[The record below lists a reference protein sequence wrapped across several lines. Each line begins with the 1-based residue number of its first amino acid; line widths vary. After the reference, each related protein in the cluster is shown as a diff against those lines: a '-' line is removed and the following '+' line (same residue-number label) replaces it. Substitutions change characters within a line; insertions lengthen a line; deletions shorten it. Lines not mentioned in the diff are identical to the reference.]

1 MFTPLQRRLGVIW
14 VVACVPMMG
23 VYGLF
28 ATTPDRYI
36 FIFVFLASG
45 AFTAPALFVAVL
57 GTRQAPPREKGSY
70 ALAAAGLAVIFVI
83 GLGML
88 ANLRFGWTFANPI
101 GPVIV
106 SLAGASIV
114 MAAVTLTRRRSGD
127 RALSVDLVEAA
138 MALLVVLAPAILIW
152 GERVVRAEEA
162 WFTIPAACGGVATVF
177 AAYWTAA
184 MLVRGGPEAGPLE
197 GLAVALALT
206 GTVDA
211 GAQVAQG
218 LSGFTLPA
226 SPLLVLHA
234 ICMSQLLLL
243 PLFLRRTSLRG
254 LDRMPPQAQVR
265 GGALAAILTL
275 AGLPVLLLTTLA
287 LADEQSWTVPFSLA
301 VMTLLLLLAAGRHLL
316 NVRETQRLYGHLESA
331 SEERRALLAQ
341 VMRRVD
347 DDRHRVAAELHEQAV
362 SAYASFVSFIQA
374 VGAPTPAGGA
384 GSVLTGASTLVRD
397 DLARHAESLRH
408 LMLAIKPLEPAT
420 SGAPTL
426 TAPIDAFVDSLYGD
440 RVAPACRRHRGRR
453 PGARLDLRDDRPA
466 HHPGSAA
473 QRLAPQRRPP
483 GRGHDHRRRAR
494 AWSRSGSSTTAWGST
509 RCTPCSSRA
518 SPPCGRSPGR
528 WTAGSRSTAP
538 GAPARRCGP
547 RSARRRGR
555 RRPPWPWR
563 PTPSR
568 RPSPRPSRRRLTSAW
583 SANPSDLEWPRG
595 DTARPGDRHGRARTR
610 LDAMPAPGRGIASIG
625 RSTGRAGGEPA
636 SASDGQ
642 SVNLVVAYSQVTRH
656 AVSGSIWPARQS
668 STLARAKPSMPA
680 LAATT
685 SPAGPRSP

>member
-14 VVACVPMMG
+14 VVACVPMMA

-36 FIFVFLASG
+36 FMLVFLASG
-45 AFTAPALFVAVL
+45 AFTTPALFVAVL
-57 GTRQAPPREKGSY
+57 GTRQAPPREKVSY
-70 ALAAAGLAVIFVI
+70 ALSAAGLVVIFVI

-101 GPVIV
+101 GPVVV

-114 MAAVTLTRRRSGD
+114 MAAVTLTRRRSGG

-226 SPLLVLHA
+226 SPLLLVHA

-243 PLFLRRTSLRG
+243 PLFLRRTALRG

-275 AGLPVLLLTTLA
+275 AGLPVLLLTTLV
-287 LADEQSWTVPFSLA
+287 LADEQTWTVPFSLA

-440 RVAPACRRHRGRR
+440 RVAPVVDVTVADGLVLDWISETIALRIIQEALRNVWLHSDARRVEVTITAGDEGVVEVRVVDDGVGFDPVHTLFESGIAAMRSFAGAVDGRVTNASARGAGTTERATLG
-453 PGARLDLRDDRPA
+453 PPAGVGAA
-466 HHPGSAA
+466 AAAVSAA
-473 QRLAPQRRPP
+473 
-483 GRGHDHRRRAR
+483 
-494 AWSRSGSSTTAWGST
+494 
-509 RCTPCSSRA
+509 
-518 SPPCGRSPGR
+518 
-528 WTAGSRSTAP
+528 
-538 GAPARRCGP
+538 
-547 RSARRRGR
+547 
-555 RRPPWPWR
+555 
-563 PTPSR
+563 
-568 RPSPRPSRRRLTSAW
+568 
-583 SANPSDLEWPRG
+583 
-595 DTARPGDRHGRARTR
+595 
-610 LDAMPAPGRGIASIG
+610 
-625 RSTGRAGGEPA
+625 A
-636 SASDGQ
+636 SAAVAVEADPESAPEPQAQDQ
-642 SVNLVVAYSQVTRH
+642 AQAAVPRLRLVRD
-656 AVSGSIWPARQS
+656 PE
-668 STLARAKPSMPA
+668 
-680 LAATT
+680 
-685 SPAGPRSP
+685 